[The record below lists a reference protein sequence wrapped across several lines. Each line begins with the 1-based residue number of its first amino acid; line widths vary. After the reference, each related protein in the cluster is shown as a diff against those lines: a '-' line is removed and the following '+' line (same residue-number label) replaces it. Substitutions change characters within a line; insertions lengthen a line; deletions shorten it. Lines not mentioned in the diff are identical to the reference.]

1 MAVVPAVDP
10 VQMKVSNKLGIDGVH
25 VRDLDWVGSITADAE
40 RVLPKV
46 RRARLQELHLTE

>member
-46 RRARLQELHLTE
+46 PGARLQELHLTE

>member
-10 VQMKVSNKLGIDGVH
+10 VQMKVSNKLDIDGVH
-25 VRDLDWVGSITADAE
+25 VRDLDSVGSITADAE

-46 RRARLQELHLTE
+46 QRARLQELHLTE